1 MITKA
6 DIKQETNSVSYN
18 RGKKIYEEQKVH
30 AFQVQ
35 EMEDIFGYQLH
46 KITAVVDGSG
56 KNMYC
61 VSVSVDE
68 EMSEI
73 MEDDCD
79 CPAHEQYWGLCKHCV
94 AVLLYY
100 LEWRKKERKKL
111 EEKVR
116 NDEEHQE
123 LEQLLRA
130 VGVKKGMEEF
140 QGEHKIVRKVVKP
153 TPKAETSPG
162 FSELL
167 SHYVMR
173 DQVAFLPKAKAG
185 QVKLEIHLES
195 QFDDS
200 FRAEFKIGSKRMY
213 VLKSVSKMTAAVK
226 NMETVSYGAQLSF
239 LHCMDAFE
247 EESRPMVEFLSAY
260 TMERGSCYQIGTGS
274 YASCFDDRYVM
285 ISVQNMDEFFEAVG
299 SQEFFCRTNWREEK
313 LWHCQEG
320 MPQYEMKL
328 LRKADG
334 LKVQMYA
341 DPIFYGRKYLYF
353 LSEKNT
359 IYRIPREEI
368 AEVCDFLEYMER
380 CPDGVCEIAKE
391 DIPTFCQGLLPVL
404 DRKSVV

>member
-130 VGVKKGMEEF
+130 VGVKRMN
-140 QGEHKIVRKVVKP
+140 ILN
-153 TPKAETSPG
+153 T
-162 FSELL
+162 
-167 SHYVMR
+167 
-173 DQVAFLPKAKAG
+173 
-185 QVKLEIHLES
+185 
-195 QFDDS
+195 
-200 FRAEFKIGSKRMY
+200 MY
-213 VLKSVSKMTAAVK
+213 VLLSLDTCSAVEVLLLTIVSLPADSVQ
-226 NMETVSYGAQLSF
+226 QLS
-239 LHCMDAFE
+239 MPSWKDN
-247 EESRPMVEFLSAY
+247 
-260 TMERGSCYQIGTGS
+260 GT
-274 YASCFDDRYVM
+274 
-285 ISVQNMDEFFEAVG
+285 
-299 SQEFFCRTNWREEK
+299 
-313 LWHCQEG
+313 
-320 MPQYEMKL
+320 
-328 LRKADG
+328 
-334 LKVQMYA
+334 
-341 DPIFYGRKYLYF
+341 
-353 LSEKNT
+353 
-359 IYRIPREEI
+359 
-368 AEVCDFLEYMER
+368 
-380 CPDGVCEIAKE
+380 
-391 DIPTFCQGLLPVL
+391 
-404 DRKSVV
+404 

>member
-116 NDEEHQE
+116 NGEGPALTGDGTKENPYDIASAMTKQDNSEAWVMGYIVGNITDKDIKTESVFEPPFVNAANILIAAAADETDYKKCIPV
-123 LEQLLRA
+123 QLVGGTDVRA
-130 VGVKKGMEEF
+130 ALNLKDNEGNLGKAVVIKGQLTKYFGV
-140 QGEHKIVRKVVKP
+140 
-153 TPKAETSPG
+153 
-162 FSELL
+162 
-167 SHYVMR
+167 
-173 DQVAFLPKAKAG
+173 AG
-185 QVKLEIHLES
+185 
-195 QFDDS
+195 
-200 FRAEFKIGSKRMY
+200 
-213 VLKSVSKMTAAVK
+213 LKSPTAAV
-226 NMETVSYGAQLSF
+226 L
-239 LHCMDAFE
+239 
-247 EESRPMVEFLSAY
+247 
-260 TMERGSCYQIGTGS
+260 
-274 YASCFDDRYVM
+274 
-285 ISVQNMDEFFEAVG
+285 
-299 SQEFFCRTNWREEK
+299 
-313 LWHCQEG
+313 
-320 MPQYEMKL
+320 
-328 LRKADG
+328 DG
-334 LKVQMYA
+334 
-341 DPIFYGRKYLYF
+341 
-353 LSEKNT
+353 
-359 IYRIPREEI
+359 
-368 AEVCDFLEYMER
+368 
-380 CPDGVCEIAKE
+380 
-391 DIPTFCQGLLPVL
+391 
-404 DRKSVV
+404 

>member
-167 SHYVMR
+167 SHYAMR

-213 VLKSVSKMTAAVK
+213 VLKSVSK
-226 NMETVSYGAQLSF
+226 NDSS
-239 LHCMDAFE
+239 
-247 EESRPMVEFLSAY
+247 
-260 TMERGSCYQIGTGS
+260 
-274 YASCFDDRYVM
+274 
-285 ISVQNMDEFFEAVG
+285 
-299 SQEFFCRTNWREEK
+299 
-313 LWHCQEG
+313 
-320 MPQYEMKL
+320 
-328 LRKADG
+328 
-334 LKVQMYA
+334 
-341 DPIFYGRKYLYF
+341 
-353 LSEKNT
+353 
-359 IYRIPREEI
+359 
-368 AEVCDFLEYMER
+368 
-380 CPDGVCEIAKE
+380 
-391 DIPTFCQGLLPVL
+391 
-404 DRKSVV
+404 

>member
-130 VGVKKGMEEF
+130 VGVKKGMKEF
-140 QGEHKIVRKVVKP
+140 QGEHKIVIIEAGKVNVATKLKRP
-153 TPKAETSPG
+153 DAPGSPG
-162 FSELL
+162 IATLF
-167 SHYVMR
+167 
-173 DQVAFLPKAKAG
+173 
-185 QVKLEIHLES
+185 
-195 QFDDS
+195 
-200 FRAEFKIGSKRMY
+200 
-213 VLKSVSKMTAAVK
+213 
-226 NMETVSYGAQLSF
+226 
-239 LHCMDAFE
+239 
-247 EESRPMVEFLSAY
+247 
-260 TMERGSCYQIGTGS
+260 
-274 YASCFDDRYVM
+274 
-285 ISVQNMDEFFEAVG
+285 
-299 SQEFFCRTNWREEK
+299 
-313 LWHCQEG
+313 
-320 MPQYEMKL
+320 
-328 LRKADG
+328 
-334 LKVQMYA
+334 
-341 DPIFYGRKYLYF
+341 PIFPPF
-353 LSEKNT
+353 T
-359 IYRIPREEI
+359 
-368 AEVCDFLEYMER
+368 A
-380 CPDGVCEIAKE
+380 
-391 DIPTFCQGLLPVL
+391 TFT
-404 DRKSVV
+404 

>member
-173 DQVAFLPKAKAG
+173 DQVAFLPKA
-185 QVKLEIHLES
+185 
-195 QFDDS
+195 
-200 FRAEFKIGSKRMY
+200 
-213 VLKSVSKMTAAVK
+213 
-226 NMETVSYGAQLSF
+226 
-239 LHCMDAFE
+239 
-247 EESRPMVEFLSAY
+247 
-260 TMERGSCYQIGTGS
+260 
-274 YASCFDDRYVM
+274 
-285 ISVQNMDEFFEAVG
+285 
-299 SQEFFCRTNWREEK
+299 
-313 LWHCQEG
+313 
-320 MPQYEMKL
+320 
-328 LRKADG
+328 
-334 LKVQMYA
+334 
-341 DPIFYGRKYLYF
+341 
-353 LSEKNT
+353 
-359 IYRIPREEI
+359 
-368 AEVCDFLEYMER
+368 
-380 CPDGVCEIAKE
+380 
-391 DIPTFCQGLLPVL
+391 
-404 DRKSVV
+404 

>member
-1 MITKA
+1 MFLLSCRTSEVRFQNVLNLWFIYLIIKSGNYTTKVIA
-6 DIKQETNSVSYN
+6 RVIISCK
-18 RGKKIYEEQKVH
+18 
-30 AFQVQ
+30 
-35 EMEDIFGYQLH
+35 L
-46 KITAVVDGSG
+46 VVDDVEGIFSHEHIVDVDIVVAHGVFDPVHIRILLQLTEHDPFLLKDFEQVTLHLGCFLEETLTLPDRIIVVLFPIRKVISFIMECTNLSG
-56 KNMYC
+56 NPFHDFNVFIVLAVQVDAVLTELGNLGTLLVDVDVCIINMGFGCKSICYTFIL
-61 VSVSVDE
+61 SVDE

-200 FRAEFKIGSKRMY
+200 FRAEFKIGSK
-213 VLKSVSKMTAAVK
+213 K
-226 NMETVSYGAQLSF
+226 F
-239 LHCMDAFE
+239 LVNHARLC
-247 EESRPMVEFLSAY
+247 
-260 TMERGSCYQIGTGS
+260 
-274 YASCFDDRYVM
+274 
-285 ISVQNMDEFFEAVG
+285 
-299 SQEFFCRTNWREEK
+299 
-313 LWHCQEG
+313 
-320 MPQYEMKL
+320 
-328 LRKADG
+328 
-334 LKVQMYA
+334 
-341 DPIFYGRKYLYF
+341 
-353 LSEKNT
+353 
-359 IYRIPREEI
+359 
-368 AEVCDFLEYMER
+368 
-380 CPDGVCEIAKE
+380 
-391 DIPTFCQGLLPVL
+391 
-404 DRKSVV
+404 

>member
-94 AVLLYY
+94 AVLLYSV
-100 LEWRKKERKKL
+100 EWRKKERKKL

-116 NDEEHQE
+116 NDEERQE
-123 LEQLLRA
+123 VEQLLRA

-167 SHYVMR
+167 SHYAAAGIR
-173 DQVAFLPKAKAG
+173 LLFCRKQKQVRLNWKFMWRASLTIPFG
-185 QVKLEIHLES
+185 QN
-195 QFDDS
+195 
-200 FRAEFKIGSKRMY
+200 
-213 VLKSVSKMTAAVK
+213 LKSEAK
-226 NMETVSYGAQLSF
+226 G
-239 LHCMDAFE
+239 CM
-247 EESRPMVEFLSAY
+247 Y
-260 TMERGSCYQIGTGS
+260 
-274 YASCFDDRYVM
+274 
-285 ISVQNMDEFFEAVG
+285 
-299 SQEFFCRTNWREEK
+299 
-313 LWHCQEG
+313 
-320 MPQYEMKL
+320 
-328 LRKADG
+328 
-334 LKVQMYA
+334 
-341 DPIFYGRKYLYF
+341 
-353 LSEKNT
+353 
-359 IYRIPREEI
+359 
-368 AEVCDFLEYMER
+368 
-380 CPDGVCEIAKE
+380 
-391 DIPTFCQGLLPVL
+391 
-404 DRKSVV
+404 